1 MCESWKCGR
10 RATGEGKLA
19 VGFWGWDDV
28 VGEKGSC
35 GACLLV
41 WLIMFGSSCCCCCC
55 LGVRTVLGDIGG
67 VLAVDVFEAEFIGLM
82 VKIFP
87 ESSFPR
93 GKEEVIKATTSA
105 EIR

>member
-10 RATGEGKLA
+10 RAIGEGKLA
-19 VGFWGWDDV
+19 VGFWGWVDV

-35 GACLLV
+35 GGFLLV
-41 WLIMFGSSCCCCCC
+41 GLILFGSSCCC

-67 VLAVDVFEAEFIGLM
+67 VLAVDVFEAEFVGLM
-82 VKIFP
+82 FKIFP
-87 ESSFPR
+87 ESGVPR
-93 GKEEVIKATTSA
+93 GKEEVINATTSA